1 MWVLEISDANLQ
13 EYENM
18 ENMPRPEEDREI
30 EIEKNKRLQQQL
42 RVITAHGYLLDSY
55 FISHHLWRIIYPS
68 RLCDCLQDIG

>member
-1 MWVLEISDANLQ
+1 MAIVFCISDANLQ

-42 RVITAHGYLLDSY
+42 KVICLREVVSLVVCTALY
-55 FISHHLWRIIYPS
+55 
-68 RLCDCLQDIG
+68 